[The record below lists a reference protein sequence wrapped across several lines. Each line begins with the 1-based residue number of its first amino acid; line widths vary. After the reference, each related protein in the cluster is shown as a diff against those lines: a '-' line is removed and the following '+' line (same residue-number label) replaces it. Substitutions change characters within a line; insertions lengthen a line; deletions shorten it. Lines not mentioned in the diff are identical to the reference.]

1 MPLETSLP
9 LYELALQTLGLF
21 VILAAALVV
30 CCQIA
35 DALFAACCW
44 LWDHVTLDKAARESA
59 RMFEIEAATWDE
71 DDAEWERLFTS
82 PDGAAFLDR
91 LVHETREDIAAGRTE
106 PLCGEQQKEAA

>member
-1 MPLETSLP
+1 MNSEITALP

-71 DDAEWERLFTS
+71 DDAEWARVLESPEGQAKLERLAQRAR
-82 PDGAAFLDR
+82 DYKEGRAA
-91 LVHETREDIAAGRTE
+91 
-106 PLCGEQQKEAA
+106 